1 MLKGLRKMKEHMQ
14 EQMFIVTVRAS
25 PGFYRYFLKID
36 VKGLALTIR
45 YSIRPKDLVAS
56 FQ

>member
-36 VKGLALTIR
+36 VKSLALTIR
-45 YSIRPKDLVAS
+45 
-56 FQ
+56 